1 MTDNT
6 CNGWTNWQTW
16 MVNLHWG
23 DYWAQLV
30 EDGEDI
36 DGDTMR
42 SDVEAFVDEALTAMP
57 EGQRLFIGD
66 WIDLGAVNWWE
77 LSRHYEREEVAA

>member
-6 CNGWTNWQTW
+6 YNGWTNRETW

-23 DYWAQLV
+23 DYWLQLV
-30 EDGEDI
+30 EDGDDI

-42 SDVEAFVDEALTAMP
+42 SDVEEFVDEALINMP
-57 EGQRLFIGD
+57 EGQRLFLSD
-66 WIDLGAVNWWE
+66 WIDLRAVNWWE
-77 LSRHYEREEVAA
+77 LSRHYEREEVQP